1 MEMAID
7 EELDHFAEACMVMLP
22 ELPTVSVSMEVDA
35 ATADLSIG
43 DQQQQQD
50 GEEFVAFCD
59 CEKLIGGGGGLE
71 PIDGSPPRLLHHDDH
86 GPMTHNRAL
95 PRGIVEPRP
104 EEDLHEHEHEHDLDD
119 YDLLFLAA
127 MEEAGVEVC
136 DDDVR
141 SDDQQQ
147 QDGEE
152 KFFAIWEEMFSNYDA
167 AEVPDD
173 EPSLELTLCT
183 PAPKR

>member
-35 ATADLSIG
+35 AAADLSIG

-59 CEKLIGGGGGLE
+59 CEKLIGGGGLD

-86 GPMTHNRAL
+86 GPMTHNRRC
-95 PRGIVEPRP
+95 RGASSSPGQRRTCTSTSTISTTTTCYSWPQWKRP
-104 EEDLHEHEHEHDLDD
+104 
-119 YDLLFLAA
+119 
-127 MEEAGVEVC
+127 V
-136 DDDVR
+136 
-141 SDDQQQ
+141 
-147 QDGEE
+147 
-152 KFFAIWEEMFSNYDA
+152 
-167 AEVPDD
+167 
-173 EPSLELTLCT
+173 
-183 PAPKR
+183 